1 MPRPSPA
8 TYSSGT
14 KRCAPTARDSLLDA
28 YLDKIEE
35 WVERSQ
41 GDIRADVCNRKLI
54 AMGYAGSERTTRRAV
69 ALANAMYARGH
80 RRVFRP

>member
-14 KRCAPTARDSLLDA
+14 KRCALDA